1 MQLTKF
7 SDYALRVLM
16 YVAQGEGRPATIA
29 EIARAHGIS
38 RSHLMKV
45 VNRLAQLGYLTTQR
59 GKGGGIALGR
69 PAAGISVG
77 QVLRDFEPL
86 AVVECLAPSHEGACR
101 LTLRCGLQHAVHV
114 AQHEFLGALDRH
126 TLAEISRV
134 SCSARP
140 AAAAASPGI

>member
-38 RSHLMKV
+38 RAHLMKV
-45 VNRLAQLGYLTTQR
+45 VNRLAQRGYLTTQR

-77 QVLRDFEPL
+77 QVVRDFETLPM
-86 AVVECLAPSHEGACR
+86 VDCLVPSRDGACR
-101 LTLRCGLQHAVHV
+101 LVSCCGLQHAVQL
-114 AQHEFLGALDRH
+114 AQHEFMGALDRR
-126 TLAEISRV
+126 TLAEISRI
-134 SCSARP
+134 SCRAQP
-140 AAAAASPGI
+140 AAAAASLAD